1 MKIKKTDTI
10 YMKAGILAAVT
21 VICFISVYLWDNSR
35 EVKINEKGEQ
45 ILERGENGEDQTHK
59 MKARI
64 GEKES
69 DMDISVSGRMY
80 NSEERKRAFQ
90 AAGEEL
96 ETLILGDN
104 KSLDEV
110 RGNLNLI
117 TTIPGTDISVSW
129 ETDRYDVIDMQGNIK
144 EDVLTEQ
151 GTVVKLTAV
160 LSYTDEKASH
170 EFYIKAYPPLLND
183 DERIMEDLQNSVVRS
198 NEETATEEYMI
209 LPNSVNGET
218 IQWEYGTD
226 QRAAAILVIG
236 IGAAGMLIVSEGQR
250 KKEEEKKNARQM
262 QIDYPQIINKFNLYI
277 RAGMTIRR
285 AWFLIAQDYERKN
298 DGKKRKAYEEMIF
311 TMNQMQGGV
320 PEGECYEN
328 YGKRCGISCYR
339 KLGTMLSQNLKKG
352 SGGLSQLLER
362 EAQESFEDRKNLAKK
377 LGEEAGTKLMIP
389 MFLMLIIV
397 FAIVIIPAFFS
408 IRI

>member
-129 ETDRYDVIDMQGNIK
+129 ETDRYDVIDMQGNLK

-160 LSYTDEKASH
+160 LSYADEKASH

-183 DERIMEDLQNSVVRS
+183 DERIMEYLQNSVVRS

>member
-1 MKIKKTDTI
+1 MKRKKIDKI
-10 YMKAGILAAVT
+10 YLKAGILAAAT

-35 EVKINEKGEQ
+35 GVKTNEKGEQ
-45 ILERGENGEDQTHK
+45 ILERSENGEDQIHK
-59 MKARI
+59 MKVRI

-80 NSEERKRAFQ
+80 NSEERKKAFQ

-96 ETLILGDN
+96 ETLILGEN
-104 KSLDEV
+104 KSLEEV
-110 RGNLNLI
+110 RSNLNLI
-117 TTIPGTDISVSW
+117 TVVPNTDISVSW
-129 ETDRYDVIDMQGNIK
+129 ETDRYDVVDIQGNLK
-144 EDVLTEQ
+144 KDELTEK
-151 GTVVKLTAV
+151 GTEVKLTAMM
-160 LSYTDEKASH
+160 SYEDENASH
-170 EFYIKAYPPLLND
+170 EFYIKVYPPLFSD
-183 DERIMEDLQNSVVRS
+183 DERIMEDLQTSIIRS
-198 NEETATEEYMI
+198 DEETATEEYMI
-209 LPNSVNGET
+209 LPDNINGKSV
-218 IQWEYGTD
+218 QWEYGTD

-250 KKEEEKKNARQM
+250 KKEQDKKDARQM
-262 QIDYPQIINKFNLYI
+262 QIDYPRIINKFNLYI
-277 RAGMTIRR
+277 RSGMTIRK
-285 AWFLIAQDYERKN
+285 AWFLIAGDYEKKN
-298 DGKKRKAYEEMIF
+298 DGKKRKAYEEMIY
-311 TMNQMQGGV
+311 TMNQMQGGF

-328 YGKRCGISCYR
+328 YGRRCSISCYR

>member
-35 EVKINEKGEQ
+35 EVKTNEKGEQ

-59 MKARI
+59 IKARI

-160 LSYTDEKASH
+160 LSYADEKASH

>member
-10 YMKAGILAAVT
+10 YMKSGILAAVT

-129 ETDRYDVIDMQGNIK
+129 ETDRYDVIDMQGNLK

-160 LSYTDEKASH
+160 LSYADEKASH

>member
-129 ETDRYDVIDMQGNIK
+129 ETDRYDVIDMQGNLK

-160 LSYTDEKASH
+160 LSYADEKASH

-250 KKEEEKKNARQM
+250 KKEEEKNNARQM

>member
-129 ETDRYDVIDMQGNIK
+129 ETDRYDVIDMQGN
-144 EDVLTEQ
+144 L
-151 GTVVKLTAV
+151 KLTAV
-160 LSYTDEKASH
+160 LSYADEKASH

-236 IGAAGMLIVSEGQR
+236 IGAAGMLIVSEGRR
-250 KKEEEKKNARQM
+250 KK
-262 QIDYPQIINKFNLYI
+262 
-277 RAGMTIRR
+277 
-285 AWFLIAQDYERKN
+285 
-298 DGKKRKAYEEMIF
+298 KR
-311 TMNQMQGGV
+311 TPG
-320 PEGECYEN
+320 
-328 YGKRCGISCYR
+328 RCRS
-339 KLGTMLSQNLKKG
+339 
-352 SGGLSQLLER
+352 
-362 EAQESFEDRKNLAKK
+362 
-377 LGEEAGTKLMIP
+377 
-389 MFLMLIIV
+389 
-397 FAIVIIPAFFS
+397 IIPRSS
-408 IRI
+408 INLIFIYGPE

>member
-160 LSYTDEKASH
+160 LSYADEKASH

-320 PEGECYEN
+320 TEGECYEN

>member
-1 MKIKKTDTI
+1 M
-10 YMKAGILAAVT
+10 
-21 VICFISVYLWDNSR
+21 
-35 EVKINEKGEQ
+35 
-45 ILERGENGEDQTHK
+45 
-59 MKARI
+59 
-64 GEKES
+64 
-69 DMDISVSGRMY
+69 
-80 NSEERKRAFQ
+80 
-90 AAGEEL
+90 
-96 ETLILGDN
+96 
-104 KSLDEV
+104 
-110 RGNLNLI
+110 
-117 TTIPGTDISVSW
+117 
-129 ETDRYDVIDMQGNIK
+129 IDMQGNLQK
-144 EDVLTEQ
+144 DSMEEE

-160 LSYTDEKASH
+160 LSYADEKAAH
-170 EFYIKAYPPLLND
+170 EFYVKVYPPLQND
-183 DERIMEDLQNSVVRS
+183 DERIMEDIQTSIVRS
-198 NEETATEEYMI
+198 DEKTATEEYMV
-209 LPNSVNGET
+209 LPDSVNGEK
-218 IQWEYGTD
+218 IQWKYGTD

-236 IGAAGMLIVSEGQR
+236 IGAAGMLIISEGQR
-250 KKEEEKKNARQM
+250 KKEEEKKNSRQM
-262 QIDYPQIINKFNLYI
+262 RIDYPQIINKFNLYI

-285 AWFLIAQDYERKN
+285 AWFLIVRDYEKKH

-377 LGEEAGTKLMIP
+377 MGEEAGTKLMIP

>member
-1 MKIKKTDTI
+1 
-10 YMKAGILAAVT
+10 MKAGILAAVT

-129 ETDRYDVIDMQGNIK
+129 ETDRYDVIDMQGNLK

-160 LSYTDEKASH
+160 LSYADEKASH

>member
-160 LSYTDEKASH
+160 LSYADEKASH

>member
-129 ETDRYDVIDMQGNIK
+129 ETDRYDVIDMQGNLK

-160 LSYTDEKASH
+160 LSYADEKASH

-250 KKEEEKKNARQM
+250 KKEEEKKNARQI

>member
-129 ETDRYDVIDMQGNIK
+129 ETDRYDVIDMQGNLK

-160 LSYTDEKASH
+160 LSYADEKASH

-262 QIDYPQIINKFNLYI
+262 QIDYPQIINIFNLYI

>member
-1 MKIKKTDTI
+1 MKIKKKDMI
-10 YMKAGILAAVT
+10 YLKAGILSAVT

-35 EVKINEKGEQ
+35 EIKTNENGEQ
-45 ILERGENGEDQTHK
+45 ILERSENGENQTHK
-59 MKARI
+59 MKVRI

-80 NSEERKRAFQ
+80 NSKELNIAFQ
-90 AAGEEL
+90 TASEEL
-96 ETLILGDN
+96 ETLILGEN

-110 RGNLNLI
+110 RSNLDLI
-117 TTIPGTDISVSW
+117 TAIPDTDISVSW
-129 ETDRYDVIDMQGNIK
+129 QTDRYDVIDMQGNLQK
-144 EDVLTEQ
+144 DSMEEE

-160 LSYTDEKASH
+160 LSYADEKAAH
-170 EFYIKAYPPLLND
+170 EFYVKVYPPLQND
-183 DERIMEDLQNSVVRS
+183 DERIMEDLQTSIVRS
-198 NEETATEEYMI
+198 DEKTATEEYMV
-209 LPNSVNGET
+209 LPDSVNGEK
-218 IQWEYGTD
+218 IQWKYGTD

-236 IGAAGMLIVSEGQR
+236 IGAAGMLIISEGQR
-250 KKEEEKKNARQM
+250 KKEEEKKNSRQM
-262 QIDYPQIINKFNLYI
+262 RIDYPQIINKFNLYI

-285 AWFLIAQDYERKN
+285 AWFLIVRDYEKKH

-377 LGEEAGTKLMIP
+377 MGEEAGTKLMIP

>member
-129 ETDRYDVIDMQGNIK
+129 ETDRYDVIDMQGNLK

-160 LSYTDEKASH
+160 LSYADEKASH

-298 DGKKRKAYEEMIF
+298 DEKKRKAYEEMIF

>member
-129 ETDRYDVIDMQGNIK
+129 ETDRYDVIDMQGNLK

>member
-35 EVKINEKGEQ
+35 EVKTNEKGEQ

-160 LSYTDEKASH
+160 LSYADEKASH
-170 EFYIKAYPPLLND
+170 EFYIKAYPHLLND

-389 MFLMLIIV
+389 MFLMLIV

>member
-21 VICFISVYLWDNSR
+21 VICFIGVYLWDNSR
-35 EVKINEKGEQ
+35 EVKTNEKGEQ
-45 ILERGENGEDQTHK
+45 IIERSENGEDQTHK

-64 GEKES
+64 GEKEG
-69 DMDISVSGRMY
+69 DMDVPVSGRMY
-80 NSEERKRAFQ
+80 NSEERKKAFQ

-104 KSLDEV
+104 KNLDEV
-110 RGNLNLI
+110 RSDLNLI
-117 TTIPGTDISVSW
+117 TTIPDMDISVTW
-129 ETDRYDVIDMQGNIK
+129 ETDRYDVIDVQGNLK
-144 EDVLTEQ
+144 EEELTEE

-160 LSYTDEKASH
+160 LSYADEKASH

-183 DERIMEDLQNSVVRS
+183 DERIMEDLRNSVVRS
-198 NEETATEEYMI
+198 DEETATEEYMI
-209 LPNSVNGET
+209 LPDSVNGET

-262 QIDYPQIINKFNLYI
+262 QIDYPQIVNKFNLYI

-320 PEGECYEN
+320 SEGECYEN

>member
-129 ETDRYDVIDMQGNIK
+129 ETDRYDVIDMQGNLK

-160 LSYTDEKASH
+160 LSYADEKASH

-389 MFLMLIIV
+389 MILMLIIV

>member
-129 ETDRYDVIDMQGNIK
+129 ETDRYDVIDMQGNLK

-160 LSYTDEKASH
+160 LSYADEKASH